1 MSEQN
6 ELAKS
11 TIMIV
16 HHESDIRSPMNDV
29 IRDIFDDQET
39 YTSLDLGAYREMM
52 LCVQV
57 ALNDYQYN
65 RLIVESIK
73 KDLIAYLETDQFLI
87 QSNLYFRASRPQQR
101 SGQENIGWHRET
113 FYGPNLSKVVNVWT
127 PIRNV
132 SSANSLRY
140 VPESQLIPDKMI
152 IRENIGSTHT
162 KRFSTG
168 HRLGFN
174 YDPKVITEGVDLTN
188 SKRLLVPLGA
198 SALFSGNLIHGAAD
212 NFSPK
217 IRFSVDFQ
225 VIRKKDYSAKN
236 KKFHFSSGLEYF
248 IEI

>member
-87 QSNLYFRASRPQQR
+87 QSNLYCRRLDATAIRP
-101 SGQENIGWHRET
+101 ENIGCTEKP
-113 FYGPNLSKVVNVWT
+113 YMV
-127 PIRNV
+127 
-132 SSANSLRY
+132 
-140 VPESQLIPDKMI
+140 LICQ
-152 IRENIGSTHT
+152 
-162 KRFSTG
+162 
-168 HRLGFN
+168 RL
-174 YDPKVITEGVDLTN
+174 
-188 SKRLLVPLGA
+188 
-198 SALFSGNLIHGAAD
+198 
-212 NFSPK
+212 
-217 IRFSVDFQ
+217 
-225 VIRKKDYSAKN
+225 
-236 KKFHFSSGLEYF
+236 
-248 IEI
+248 